1 MITAMSDKDAAKKL
15 VPVKLVSIGDVGG
28 RAREIHELI
37 AQRAYAIYEGHG
49 HLDGHDKQD
58 WAQAESEVLAT
69 LFVGFMELNGD
80 LRVDIGINKSELP
93 QLRVSIE
100 PWRLILSGNRK
111 MHGSPM
117 AEDRRG
123 ERSVEIFQTVDLPV
137 EVDRP
142 GATATF
148 SNGLLEITIPKAG
161 GHSKSLAARAA

>member
-15 VPVKLVSIGDVGG
+15 VPVKLVNIGDVVG

-37 AQRAYAIYEGHG
+37 AQRAYAIYESHG

-80 LRVDIGINKSELP
+80 LRVDIGINNSELA

-111 MHGSPM
+111 MRGSPM

-123 ERSVEIFQTVDLPV
+123 ERSMEIFQTVDLPV
-137 EVDRP
+137 EVERP
-142 GATATF
+142 GATAIF